1 MSDKLGPL
9 RYEANDEEVFLGHS
23 VTQHKVVSDE
33 TAHII
38 DEEVR
43 SVIDR
48 NYKRAEQILE
58 DNRDKLDLMADAL
71 IKYET
76 IDSEQIKD
84 IMAGKVPRPPED
96 WSDSDPEPP
105 ADKAEKD
112 EEKPAS
118 GKIGG
123 PASSH

>member
-1 MSDKLGPL
+1 M
-9 RYEANDEEVFLGHS
+9 
-23 VTQHKVVSDE
+23 VSDE

-48 NYKRAEQILE
+48 NYKRAEQILRE
-58 DNRDKLDLMADAL
+58 NQDKLNLMAEAL
-71 IKYET
+71 MKYET
-76 IDSEQIKD
+76 IDSEQIKE

-96 WSDSDPEPP
+96 WSDGSAEPP
-105 ADKAEKD
+105 ADKAVKEG
-112 EEKPAS
+112 EKPAS

>member
-1 MSDKLGPL
+1 MLTDNTDKL
-9 RYEANDEEVFLGHS
+9 H
-23 VTQHKVVSDE
+23 
-33 TAHII
+33 
-38 DEEVR
+38 
-43 SVIDR
+43 
-48 NYKRAEQILE
+48 
-58 DNRDKLDLMADAL
+58 LMADAL
-71 IKYET
+71 MKFET

-96 WSDSDPEPP
+96 WSDGDAEPP
-105 ADKAEKD
+105 ANEAEKD